1 MAAERLGLGLLLR
14 FGEHFSRIGNP
25 IHWRELRTLA
35 RVAEE
40 VGFDT
45 LWCDDHFLYDN
56 FPESAPEHGRFR
68 GMWDCF
74 TLLSALAEATSR
86 VSIGPFVAC
95 TGYRNPAQVA
105 RIADTIDDISG
116 GRFILG
122 LGAGWNKP
130 EYDAYGSIRSSGQPL
145 RRVPANHR
153 STPSRRLR

>member
-1 MAAERLGLGLLLR
+1 MAERLGLGLLLR
-14 FGEHFSRIGNP
+14 FGEHYSRIGNP

-56 FPESAPEHGRFR
+56 FPESAPDHGRYR

-86 VSIGPFVAC
+86 VSLGPFVAC
-95 TGYRNPAQVA
+95 TG
-105 RIADTIDDISG
+105 
-116 GRFILG
+116 
-122 LGAGWNKP
+122 
-130 EYDAYGSIRSSGQPL
+130 
-145 RRVPANHR
+145 
-153 STPSRRLR
+153 